1 MRVIRGR
8 AATPAADNR
17 RTERVVDEVRSTGEP
32 ALRVW
37 QPHRIVAFG
46 RRDTTHDRYK
56 EARQIARERGYTPI
70 ERSVGGNA
78 VAYTGT
84 TIAFVKVVTT
94 DAGRT
99 EIQQRYEETMAAL
112 LPAFEALGVDVVRG
126 EPDGA
131 FCPGTHSLSSNGKLA
146 GLAQRVKDDVALVSG
161 IVLVRDH
168 ETISDV
174 LEPIYDYLDIAFDR
188 SAVASI
194 ASAGGADDPDAVR
207 SAIERALTPD
217 EYVLEAL
224 RET

>member
-1 MRVIRGR
+1 MRVFRGR
-8 AATPAADNR
+8 APTPTADR
-17 RTERVVDEVRSTGEP
+17 GQTQAVVNEVRSTGKP

-46 RRDTTHDRYK
+46 RRDTTKERYQ
-56 EARQIARERGYTPI
+56 EARQIAQEWDYTPV

-84 TIAFVKVVTT
+84 TIAFVKVVHT

-99 EIQQRYEETMAAL
+99 AIQQRYEETMAAL
-112 LPAFEALGVDVVRG
+112 LPAFEALGVEVVRG
-126 EPDGA
+126 EPEGA
-131 FCPGTHSLSSNGKLA
+131 FCPGSHSLSADGKLA

-161 IVLVRDH
+161 IVLVQDH
-168 ETISDV
+168 EAISDV
-174 LEPIYDYLDIAFDR
+174 LEPIYDCLSIDFDR

-194 ASAGGADDPDAVR
+194 ASAGGDDDPTIVR
-207 SAIERALTPD
+207 GAIENALTPD
-217 EYVLEAL
+217 EFVVEAL